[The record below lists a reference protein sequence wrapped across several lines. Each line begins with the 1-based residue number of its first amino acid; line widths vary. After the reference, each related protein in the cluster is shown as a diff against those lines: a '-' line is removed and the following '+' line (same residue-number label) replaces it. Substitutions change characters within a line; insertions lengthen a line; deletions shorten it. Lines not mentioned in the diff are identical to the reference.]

1 MCYVVSKNDGSN
13 GGDTL
18 GTLRLYESLFPLPT
32 VVQPVK
38 IKEHEHVF
46 AGKPILSDAK
56 ELTLAQYDV
65 VSKNAI
71 TAHNLKDY
79 RRKNFNLVLLPKV
92 DNMFIRVLEGSV
104 YWSELLQ
111 NDSPFS

>member
-1 MCYVVSKNDGSN
+1 MVLKIDGSN

-18 GTLRLYESLFPLPT
+18 GTLKLYESLFPLPIAK
-32 VVQPVK
+32 QPVQ
-38 IKEHEHVF
+38 IKEHDLVF

-56 ELTLAQYDV
+56 VLTLAQYDV
-65 VSKNAI
+65 DSKNAI

-104 YWSELLQ
+104 YWSELRR
-111 NDSPFS
+111 NASPFTE